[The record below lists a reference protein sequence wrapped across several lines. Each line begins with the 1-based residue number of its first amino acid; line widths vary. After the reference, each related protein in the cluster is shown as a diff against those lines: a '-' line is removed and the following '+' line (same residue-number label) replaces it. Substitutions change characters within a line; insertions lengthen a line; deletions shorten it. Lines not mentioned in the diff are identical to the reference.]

1 MPTSKRRVDRR
12 IQRTHQLLQ
21 QAFIELVQEK
31 GFAATSI
38 QDITE
43 RANVNRGTFYIHYTD
58 KYVLLDTVM
67 REQFQLQLASRLP
80 STPRWDKESFY
91 LLIQATL
98 ECFEGKYRHQ
108 RPRLP
113 VPIPLLEQAIHEELT
128 QLLLVWLK
136 QEKSEVRRW
145 PVPLETIASIVSW
158 TIFGAAVQWGQE
170 EKTVSS
176 EQMAN
181 AILLL
186 VTEGATRLVPDTLP
200 G

>member
-1 MPTSKRRVDRR
+1 MATSKRQVDRR

-21 QAFIELVQEK
+21 QAFMELVQEK

-58 KYVLLDTVM
+58 KYMLLDIVM
-67 REQFQLQLASRLP
+67 REQFRLQLTSRLP
-80 STPRWDKESFY
+80 SAPRWDKESLY

-98 ECFEGKYRHQ
+98 ESFEGKYRHQ

-128 QLLLVWLK
+128 QMLLAWLE
-136 QEKSEVRRW
+136 QEKFEVRGW

-186 VTEGATRLVPDTLP
+186 VTEGVTRLVPDPLP
-200 G
+200 E